1 MPTLPSPILI
11 IGDPYVGKNNI
22 IAIKKKFPKLRWVE
36 YSLDTDSLNSIRAES
51 GTYSFDDS
59 EKVLF
64 LNELPDR
71 KQVREFV
78 LDLSSTL
85 HPLAYIIVWDSDHHI
100 KIDPKTKSMSKDWR
114 EFLDKFKKIKG
125 SKVLEN
131 NEPFTEKDNS
141 SVINFI
147 VELFEKYGKK
157 IDFKEAR
164 LLINIVGFDR
174 GMLESDIKKMVLTCP
189 EKLSS
194 QFILDNAFPSSQEA
208 IIYKLGNVMDTGSY
222 ENSIDMVER
231 FINYG
236 VNENK
241 IADVI
246 AKKARWQMVVAS
258 LWKEGMNWDDLAGKI
273 MEMGKFPSKI
283 WHNNEIDVSNKKRES
298 EIVNT
303 PEGIYQYMSVNMGI
317 PKIYFKPIEDK
328 KGKKKSETIPQYFM
342 ASQIVDFV
350 RNMVEINRNIEKSEI
365 KNKLMNRAI
374 KVYQFIQDKLFE
386 IRTGANPIQDLQ
398 EMIKVMTNRDLST
411 F

>member
-1 MPTLPSPILI
+1 MSLIPSPILI

-22 IAIKKKFPKLRWVE
+22 ISIKKKFPKLRWVE
-36 YSLDTDSLNSIRAES
+36 KSLDTDNLNDIRAEA

-64 LNELPDR
+64 LSELPDR
-71 KQVREFV
+71 KAVREFV
-78 LDLSSTL
+78 LDLSSTS
-85 HPLAYIIVWDSDHHI
+85 HPLTYIIVWDSDHHI

-114 EFLDKFKKIKG
+114 EFLSKFKNIKN

-131 NEPFTEKDNS
+131 NAPFTEKDNN

-147 VELFEKYGKK
+147 IELFGKYNKK

-189 EKLSS
+189 DIVDS
-194 QFILDNAFPSSQEA
+194 QFILENAFPSSKEA

-222 ENSIDMVER
+222 EDSIDMVER
-231 FINYG
+231 FLNSG

-241 IADVI
+241 IADVLV
-246 AKKARWQMVVAS
+246 KKARWQMIAAS
-258 LWKEGMNWDDLAGKI
+258 LWKEGMNWNDIAGKI
-273 MEMGKFPSKI
+273 MEMGKFPSFI
-283 WHNNEIDVSNKKRES
+283 WHNNEIDSAYKKREA

-303 PEGIYQYMSVNMGI
+303 PEGMRQYLTMKMGI
-317 PKIYFKPIEDK
+317 PKMYFKPVEDK
-328 KGKKKSETIPQYFM
+328 KKKSESMPQYFM
-342 ASQIVDFV
+342 ASQVVDFV
-350 RNMVEINRNIEKSEI
+350 RNMVEMNNNVEKSEI

-386 IRTGANPIQDLQ
+386 IRTGANPTQDLQ
-398 EMIKVMTNRDLST
+398 EMVKVMTNRDLST